1 MQSFDELMSMDD
13 TQLRALAESMGM
25 KKSHTDN
32 KEEMAYYVIDN
43 ASAQVAK
50 EEAAKIK
57 PRPSRERKPRA
68 KKTDKTA
75 KSESLEDDAATI
87 PEAASEA
94 RPKKRGRKPKVAE

>member
-1 MQSFDELMSMDD
+1 MSMDD

-57 PRPSRERKPRA
+57 PRPSRVSLVPKRPTRPRRVN
-68 KKTDKTA
+68 
-75 KSESLEDDAATI
+75 L
-87 PEAASEA
+87 
-94 RPKKRGRKPKVAE
+94 

>member
-43 ASAQVAK
+43 ASAQVAGRRGCQ
-50 EEAAKIK
+50 KIK
-57 PRPSRERKPRA
+57 TAPPSRERV
-68 KKTDKTA
+68 
-75 KSESLEDDAATI
+75 SLVSKDRQDREWRICRRCGNGA
-87 PEAASEA
+87 
-94 RPKKRGRKPKVAE
+94 

>member
-43 ASAQVAK
+43 ASAD
-50 EEAAKIK
+50 
-57 PRPSRERKPRA
+57 RK
-68 KKTDKTA
+68 
-75 KSESLEDDAATI
+75 S
-87 PEAASEA
+87 
-94 RPKKRGRKPKVAE
+94 VV